1 MPRIRYTLG
10 FARLYGR
17 EFPNGVWVEANAQ
30 MVHKVSGA
38 VGWEIEGEEIAETV
52 EVVEE
57 TIEEVVEE
65 TVEVVDEVIDL
76 SKLTKKELQALCDEK
91 GLEYKAFDNKS
102 VLISLLS
109 DEEE

>member
-30 MVHKVSGA
+30 MVLKVSGA
-38 VGWEIEGEEIAETV
+38 EGWEVEGEETTETV

-65 TVEVVDEVIDL
+65 TVFVMKEVL
-76 SKLTKKELQALCDEK
+76 NTRL
-91 GLEYKAFDNKS
+91 
-102 VLISLLS
+102 LITNLY
-109 DEEE
+109 